1 MSLDL
6 PHTKDLA
13 TNSKLPGYIA
23 ANNLAAEEEDK
34 KDDKALE
41 QEVQDRKDAD
51 KREAIDRQG
60 QINALRT
67 RLSTAEGNITDLQK
81 RTASL
86 EEQVKKINGILFGVE
101 YITDTNVNTGHTIDV
116 PASIMVNDEGNGD
129 ELSGLT
135 IEEQKGEN

>member
-13 TNSKLPGYIA
+13 TDSKLPGYIA

-41 QEVQDRKDAD
+41 QEVQDRQD
-51 KREAIDRQG
+51 

-101 YITDTNVNTGHTIDV
+101 YITDTNVNTDHTIDV
-116 PASIMVNDEGNGD
+116 PTSIMVNDEGNGD